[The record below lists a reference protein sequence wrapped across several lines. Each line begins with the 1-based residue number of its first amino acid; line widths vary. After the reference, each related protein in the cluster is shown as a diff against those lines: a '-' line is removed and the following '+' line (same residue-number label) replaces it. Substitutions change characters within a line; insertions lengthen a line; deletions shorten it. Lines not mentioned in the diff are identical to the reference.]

1 MNRLKKI
8 AMLREK
14 IFKKIL
20 ILFATISLTAG
31 SMFQT
36 SCSFLD
42 IDPYITDLF
51 TLDTVFAK
59 KDYAERYL
67 YNIYSYVVDN
77 GSFRGNPGKDNLT
90 MPWSIIAD
98 DCVSGYKRGNYHS
111 YAVWS
116 NNELTSENFYGF
128 DNRWNKFYEG
138 IRRANTFL
146 MRIDECKDAS
156 PIEILEWKGEASFVK
171 ALCYFELMLAW
182 GPVPIVP
189 EKPVDF
195 DTPIDQ
201 LMLERRTWDEC
212 SNYVENLLRTSI
224 DLLPESVMDN
234 SEVGKATKNAA
245 RAVLSRLTLYTASPL
260 FNGQNG
266 EFVSFKN
273 KAGEPL
279 LNPVLDMEK
288 WAKAAAVA
296 KELVT
301 LKPNDLYTV
310 PALPNTPE
318 VPVPDAE
325 KADFPNGAGG
335 IDHYHSYLDMF
346 NGECVQAS
354 LNPELLFTKQGS
366 DVSDYGRY
374 MDPGMIDGWSGLHF
388 PQRIV
393 DLYYMADGRNINNS
407 SAKYPYES
415 TGYTE
420 RDSTFSGDRMT
431 NGFTLLAGTRKWYAN
446 REIRFYATV
455 AFNNSFYPS
464 TSTPPDRVGADGKI
478 AKYFANSVSGK
489 EAAAQRPSAQ
499 GEEYAM
505 TGYLCRKFNHYEDSW
520 LPNGR
525 RKAKYG
531 ILYRMAEVYLNYVE
545 AMNELDQS
553 YTIGDITVS
562 RDQAEMKRCF
572 NLIRHRVG
580 LPGITD
586 ADVADQK
593 KMRQLIERERLLEM
607 MWEGRR
613 YFDTRRNKTAIV
625 HENEPVMGLDPSARS
640 QDPDKF
646 YSVIKAIERP
656 YLYKIFTTRQTFWP
670 IPKYE
675 IDKNYN
681 LIQMPG
687 F

>member
-1 MNRLKKI
+1 MLKK
-8 AMLREK
+8 K
-14 IFKKIL
+14 IFRKSI
-20 ILFATISLTAG
+20 ILFSGAFLAVG
-31 SMFQT
+31 SMFYS
-36 SCSFLD
+36 SCTFLD

-51 TLDTVFAK
+51 TLDSVFAK
-59 KDYAERYL
+59 QEYAQRYL
-67 YNIYSYVVDN
+67 YNVYGYVVDN
-77 GSFRGNPGKDNLT
+77 GSFRGNPGRNNVT
-90 MPWSIIAD
+90 MPWTPIAD
-98 DCVSGYKRGNYHS
+98 ECVSGYKRGNYHS

-116 NNELTSENFYGF
+116 NNELTPENFYGF
-128 DNRWNKFYEG
+128 GDRYNRFYEG

-146 MRIDECKDAS
+146 MRIDECKEAG
-156 PIEILEWKGEASFVK
+156 PVQILEWKGEATFVK
-171 ALCYFELMLAW
+171 ALCYFELMLTY
-182 GPVPIVP
+182 GPIPIVP
-189 EKPVDF
+189 DQPVDF

-201 LMLERRTWDEC
+201 LMIERNTWDEC
-212 SNYVENLLRTSI
+212 SDYVEGLLRTSI
-224 DLLPESVMDN
+224 DLLPESVMDK
-234 SEVGKATKNAA
+234 SEIGKATKNAA

-266 EFVSFKN
+266 EFASFRN
-273 KAGEPL
+273 KAGIPL
-279 LNPVLDMEK
+279 LNPERRMEK
-288 WAKAAAVA
+288 WAKAAAAA

-310 PALPNTPE
+310 PVMVNTPD
-318 VPVPDAE
+318 VPVPADE
-325 KADFPNGAGG
+325 KSNFPSGVGG

-354 LNPELLFTKQGS
+354 TNPELLFTKQGS
-366 DVSDYGRY
+366 DVAEYGRY
-374 MDPGMIDGWSGLHF
+374 MDPGMIDGWSGFYF

-393 DLYYMADGRNINNS
+393 DMYYMVDGRDIHNAS
-407 SAKYPYES
+407 SQYPYEQ
-415 TGYTE
+415 TGYTD

-431 NGFTLLAGTRKWYAN
+431 NGFTLLAGTRKWYAH

-464 TSTPPDRVGADGKI
+464 VSTPPDRVGADGKV
-478 AKYFANSVSGK
+478 AKFFANSISGK

-525 RKAKYG
+525 RKTKYS

-545 AMNELDQS
+545 AMNELDGN
-553 YTIGDITVS
+553 YTINGITVS

-586 ADVADQK
+586 NDIADRQ
-593 KMRQLIERERLLEM
+593 KMRELIARERLLEM

-613 YFDTRRNKTAIV
+613 YFDTRRNKTAVI
-625 HENEPVMGLDPSARS
+625 HENEPVMGLDVSAKTQEAER
-640 QDPDKF
+640 F
-646 YSVIKAIERP
+646 YNVVKATERP
-656 YLYKIFTTRQTFWP
+656 YLYKVFTTRQTFWP
-670 IPKYE
+670 IPKSE

-681 LIQMPG
+681 LIQMIG
-687 F
+687 Y